1 MLQLSKRNL
10 IFDINAI
17 SEFDDISKINF
28 FELVQ
33 TITDSSV
40 KGQTIKDSKDSP
52 VKGQRIPITVSQIR
66 SLVYAGMLHKD
77 DHMTIKQAGMIVE
90 EYLKDHDLADL
101 MGIIAEAI
109 MESSLFSGGTNSKND
124 QKGE

>member
-1 MLQLSKRNL
+1 MKSMLQLSKRNL

-33 TITDSSV
+33 NITDSTA
-40 KGQTIKDSKDSP
+40 KGQK
-52 VKGQRIPITVSQIR
+52 IPITISQVR

-77 DHMTIKQAGMIVE
+77 DQMTVKQAGTIVE

-101 MGIIAEAI
+101 MEIIASAI
-109 MESSLFSGGTNSKND
+109 MESSLFSGGAKPKNVP
-124 QKGE
+124 KGK

>member
-17 SEFDDISKINF
+17 SEFDDTSKINF

-33 TITDSSV
+33 NITDSTA
-40 KGQTIKDSKDSP
+40 KGQK
-52 VKGQRIPITVSQIR
+52 IPITISQVR

-77 DHMTIKQAGMIVE
+77 DHMTLKQAGMIVE

-101 MGIIAEAI
+101 MEIIAGAI
-109 MESSLFSGGTNSKND
+109 MESSLFSGGTNPKND